1 MILSSLYSCRIY
13 KIDLKTAKSIDI
25 IMTTPL
31 PETDMIDEEM
41 MEQIEAEINA
51 IVVPD
56 DLVGEWHFDDEE

>member
-1 MILSSLYSCRIY
+1 
-13 KIDLKTAKSIDI
+13 
-25 IMTTPL
+25 MTTPL